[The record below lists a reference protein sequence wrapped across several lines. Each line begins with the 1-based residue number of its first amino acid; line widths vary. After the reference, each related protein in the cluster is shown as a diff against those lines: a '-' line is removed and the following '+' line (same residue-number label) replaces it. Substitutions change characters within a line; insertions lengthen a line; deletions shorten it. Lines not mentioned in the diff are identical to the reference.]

1 MEQKIGEEGK
11 KEDYFTEY
19 SGIRLSDIFFLFCCA
34 GIFIYGFLFHFFGY
48 FQFFPKKEDVL
59 FIFWICFCFY
69 LVWEEVGDIFFY
81 RKDSRS
87 ESVFFYFMPFI
98 GGIFLAP
105 LFFMLNRYIVENNPT
120 MLHLNLVKWEL
131 AGSVFLL
138 FGHLCFSMRRR
149 TNLYLLF
156 ALDFLVLCYFF
167 LTGGKKSLEV
177 MLLFL
182 PVFWLSVLG
191 GYKPKIGK
199 RLLCLLTG
207 IHLFLL
213 GITFLFGRDLDVF
226 YNELAGMYLKK

>member
-19 SGIRLSDIFFLFCCA
+19 SGIRLSDIFFFVCCT
-34 GIFIYGFLFHFFGY
+34 GIFIYGFLFRFLDW
-48 FQFFPKKEDVL
+48 FQVFPKKEDI
-59 FIFWICFCFY
+59 FFFFWIFFCFY
-69 LVWEEVGDIFFY
+69 LVWEEIRDIFFY

-87 ESVFFYFMPFI
+87 ESALFYFLPFI

-131 AGSVFLL
+131 AGTVFLL
-138 FGHLCFSMRRR
+138 FCHLCFSMRRR

-167 LTGGKKSLEV
+167 LTGGKERV
-177 MLLFL
+177 EAMLLFL

-191 GYKPKIGK
+191 GYKPKVGK
-199 RLLCLLTG
+199 RLLFLLTG
-207 IHLFLL
+207 FHLFLL
-213 GITFLFGRDLDVF
+213 GITFLVGGDLDVF
-226 YNELAGMYLKK
+226 YSELMGMY